1 MAQEDRRK
9 EEKEPAIKIPLWKGK
24 HGVELSIVA
33 DLNKEGGDS

>member
-33 DLNKEGGDS
+33 DLKEGGES